1 MTPKEKAKELIE
13 KFKKYTD
20 VAGDCAIEAEC
31 IKINL
36 KFAKQCA
43 LICVEEVINEILI
56 QNFYSKEKLN
66 LPYWNEV
73 KAEIEKL

>member
-1 MTPKEKAKELIE
+1 MTPKEKAKELVE

-20 VAGDCAIEAEC
+20 VAGGCAIEAEC

-43 LICVEEVINEILI
+43 LICVDEILHAYE
-56 QNFYSKEKLN
+56 FGGACSSEDLR
-66 LPYWNEV
+66 YWGEV
-73 KAEIEKL
+73 RAEIEKL